1 MNLVESLQLK
11 LRDEKIRAYLIP
23 TSDYHQSEYISD
35 YFKTRAYISGFTG
48 SAGTLVITSGNEKNL
63 SSEARLWTDG
73 RYFLQAEEELKGSSI
88 SLMKMGQK
96 NIPTIFEYLA
106 NVLENG
112 ETFGFDGKVV
122 STSFILKLEAM
133 LKNKTVKYQDDLDLT
148 DLIWPNRPGL
158 PREQVYILE
167 EFFAG
172 KSYQTKLDEVRKK
185 MRETGANTLL
195 LTALE
200 DQAWLYNLRGNDITY
215 TPVFLAFSLIKM
227 DETILYIDKSK
238 LSSEVLRY
246 LKDNKIKLRD
256 YEDIYK
262 DTKDLKNENILLDPT
277 KVSYTLYKQVK
288 DKNKLILK
296 ENPTLLLKAIKNEV
310 EIKNTKL
317 AHIKDGVAFTKF
329 MYYIKHNYNK
339 SDKHL
344 TEMAAADYL
353 LSCRKEQKGFIEPSF
368 NTICGYNANASMLH
382 YSATLD
388 TDTEIKPNG
397 LLLVDSGGQYIE
409 GTTDIT
415 RTLALGQITDKMK
428 LHFTAVLKSMISLS
442 KAVFMKGV
450 RGINLDILARG
461 PIWELL
467 IDYRCGTGHGVGHI
481 LSVHEAPNGFRWQMV
496 PERNDS
502 AIFEPGMITT
512 NEPGIYLDN
521 QYGIRLENEM
531 LCQEYGSS
539 EFGEFLNFETIT
551 YAPIDLD
558 GLDES
563 LLTKEEKDWLNSYH
577 QKVFEILKPH
587 FEGDILA
594 WLTFATRKI

>member
-11 LRDEKIRAYLIP
+11 LKNDKIRAYLIP

-35 YFKTRAYISGFTG
+35 YFKARAYVSGFTG
-48 SAGTLVITSGNEKNL
+48 SAGTLVITAGNDKDT
-63 SSEARLWTDG
+63 SSDARLWTDG

-106 NVLENG
+106 SILASG
-112 ETFGFDGKVV
+112 DTFGFDGKVV
-122 STSFILKLEAM
+122 STSFINNLDKA
-133 LKNKTVKYQDDLDLT
+133 LKNKKVNYKDDLDLM
-148 DLIWPNRPGL
+148 DLVWPNRPSL
-158 PREQVYILE
+158 PKEQVYILE

-172 KSYQTKLDEVRKK
+172 KSYEKKIAEVREK
-185 MRETGANTLL
+185 MREAGASHFL

-200 DQAWLYNLRGNDITY
+200 DQAWLYNMRGNDVLY
-215 TPVFLAFSLIKM
+215 TPVFLAYSLISQ
-227 DETILYIDKSK
+227 EENILYVDKNK
-238 LSSEVLRY
+238 LSYDVLRY
-246 LKDNKIKLRD
+246 LKENKIKVKD
-256 YEDIYK
+256 YNEIYEDV
-262 DTKDLKNENILLDPT
+262 KDLKETNILVDPN
-277 KVSYTLYKQVK
+277 KVNYTLYKLIK
-288 DKNKLILK
+288 DTNKVIFK

-329 MYYIKHNYNK
+329 MYYVKHNVSKSNQNFTEITVSNYLYN
-339 SDKHL
+339 
-344 TEMAAADYL
+344 
-353 LSCRKEQKGFIEPSF
+353 CRKEQKGFIEPSF
-368 NTICGYNANASMLH
+368 NTICGFGPNASMLH
-382 YSATLD
+382 YSATPD
-388 TDTEIKPNG
+388 TDTRITEDG
-397 LLLVDSGGQYIE
+397 FLLVDSGGQYLE

-415 RTLALGQITDKMK
+415 RTLALGHLTDEMK
-428 LHFTAVLKSMISLS
+428 LHFTTVLKSVIALS

-461 PIWELL
+461 PIWKLL

-481 LSVHEAPNGFRWQMV
+481 LSVHEGPNGFRWQIV

-502 AIFEPGMITT
+502 AILLPGMITT

-521 QYGIRLENEM
+521 KYGIRLENEM
-531 LCQEYGSS
+531 LCKEVGSS
-539 EFGEFLNFETIT
+539 EFGDFLGFETIT

-558 GLDES
+558 GIDENV
-563 LLTKEEKDWLNSYH
+563 LTKEEKDWLNQYH
-577 QKVFEILKPH
+577 QLVFETLKPY
-587 FEGDILA
+587 FEGDMLA